1 VELARLAVASGIFP
15 LYEVFNGR
23 RYRINARPDGTPL
36 EDYVARQHRFVE
48 DGAGLDALRQDIAE
62 QWARLEALAADFPTS
77 DTPAGAHEARCWLRL
92 LVEDKPSVLA
102 RVARQVSRRGVN
114 IETVVVRGLPDRA
127 HTWLTVGVD
136 TDPATAGRLA
146 DSLRRLDS
154 VLDTGVFE
162 GACPD
167 EPPANGG
174 RR

>member
-1 VELARLAVASGIFP
+1 
-15 LYEVFNGR
+15 
-23 RYRINARPDGTPL
+23 
-36 EDYVARQHRFVE
+36 
-48 DGAGLDALRQDIAE
+48 
-62 QWARLEALAADFPTS
+62 
-77 DTPAGAHEARCWLRL
+77 
-92 LVEDKPSVLA
+92 
-102 RVARQVSRRGVN
+102 
-114 IETVVVRGLPDRA
+114 VVRGLPDRA